1 MPALCSCEVLFPQF
15 SLSYPDN
22 NPLRTRQRTIPAT
35 VLCNAEERHNH
46 DKQNKKMKK
55 TKLVLLCAIISS
67 ICLAQ
72 KETISIDFTS
82 KDWKTFG
89 SEIKE
94 FDSKLTTY
102 IPKGT
107 GIGYLDSLDFANGT
121 IECDLYSPSDKAY
134 LGIVFRITSLNNF
147 EYVYFQPHTSGK
159 WDAVQ
164 YDPIFNRSATWQ
176 LYNGKAYQAVANI
189 PVREW
194 FHVKIQVIGDSAKVY
209 LDNNPKQV
217 LSVKLKHD
225 YSSGFVGVC
234 SYHPAYFANLKVT
247 KLDTVISFKPEPA
260 TASKKTY
267 ISNWLISEPYDNY
280 DFIIEKPYLNDSIVS
295 KWQNINTEENY
306 LVNLNRH
313 FTFSKSKNTVLAKV
327 IINSKKP
334 QKKKL
339 YFGYSD
345 KIRIYLNT
353 ESIFTGDNSF
363 HESEKFEDRGYV
375 LDKHQMIELPL
386 EKGENE
392 LILEISEEKFGWGFI
407 AQLEDLKGVEII
419 NR

>member
-1 MPALCSCEVLFPQF
+1 MNKIRLILLF
-15 SLSYPDN
+15 
-22 NPLRTRQRTIPAT
+22 T
-35 VLCNAEERHNH
+35 
-46 DKQNKKMKK
+46 
-55 TKLVLLCAIISS
+55 IISS
-67 ICLAQ
+67 ICIAQ
-72 KETISIDFTS
+72 KESINVDFS
-82 KDWKTFG
+82 AKDWKTFG
-89 SEIKE
+89 STEITE
-94 FDSKLTTY
+94 FDSVLTTY

-107 GIGYLDSLDFANGT
+107 GIGYLDGLDFQNGI
-121 IECDLYSPSDKAY
+121 IECDLFSPSDKAY
-134 LGIVFRITSLNNF
+134 LGIVFRITSMSNL
-147 EYVYFQPHTSGK
+147 EYIYFQPHTSGK

-176 LYNGKAYQAVANI
+176 LYNGTAYQAVADI

-209 LDNNPKQV
+209 LDNNPIET

-234 SYHPAYFANLKVT
+234 SYHPANFANLKVT
-247 KLDTVISFKPEPA
+247 KLDTVVSFEPEPK
-260 TASKKTY
+260 TTFNNTY

-280 DFIIEKPYLNDSIVS
+280 DFKIEKPFLHDSIAG

-306 LVNLNRH
+306 LMNLNRH

-339 YFGYSD
+339 YFGFSD
-345 KIRIYLNT
+345 KIKIYLNT

-363 HESEKFEDRGYV
+363 HESNKFEDRGYV
-375 LDKHQMIELPL
+375 LDKHQMLELQL

-392 LILEISEEKFGWGFI
+392 LILEISEKKFGWGFI
-407 AQLEDLKGVEII
+407 AQLEDFNGIKII
-419 NR
+419 HQQKAK

>member
-1 MPALCSCEVLFPQF
+1 V
-15 SLSYPDN
+15 
-22 NPLRTRQRTIPAT
+22 
-35 VLCNAEERHNH
+35 CNAGELLHDN
-46 DKQNKKMKK
+46 DKQNRKMKK
-55 TKLVLLCAIISS
+55 IKLILLNAIISS

-72 KETISIDFTS
+72 KETISIDFKS

-102 IPKGT
+102 IPKST
-107 GIGYLDSLDFANGT
+107 GIGYLDSLYFQNGT

-134 LGIVFRITSLNNF
+134 LGIVFRITSLSNF
-147 EYVYFQPHTSGK
+147 EYIYFQPHTSGK

-176 LYNGKAYQAVANI
+176 LHNGIAYQAVANI
-189 PVREW
+189 PTREW
-194 FHVKIQVIGDSAKVY
+194 FHVKIQIIGDSAKVY

-217 LSVKLKHD
+217 LSVKLKHE
-225 YSSGFVGVC
+225 YSSGFIGVC

-247 KLDTVISFKPEPA
+247 KLDTILSFKPEPA

-267 ISNWLISEPYDNY
+267 ISNWLISKPYDNY
-280 DFIIEKPYLNDSIVS
+280 DFTIEKPFLNDSIVGN
-295 KWQNINTEENY
+295 WQKINMEENY
-306 LVNLNRH
+306 LINLNRH
-313 FTFSKSKNTVLAKV
+313 FTSSKSNNTVLAKV

-334 QKKKL
+334 QKKKF
-339 YFGYSD
+339 YFGFSD
-345 KIRIYLNT
+345 KIRIYLNA
-353 ESIFTGDNSF
+353 ENIFTGDNSF
-363 HESEKFEDRGYV
+363 QESDKFEDRGYV

-392 LILEISEEKFGWGFI
+392 LILEISEKMFGWGFI
-407 AQLEDLKGVEII
+407 AQLGDLKGIEII
-419 NR
+419 NQ

>member
-1 MPALCSCEVLFPQF
+1 MNKIKLILLF
-15 SLSYPDN
+15 S
-22 NPLRTRQRTIPAT
+22 I
-35 VLCNAEERHNH
+35 V
-46 DKQNKKMKK
+46 
-55 TKLVLLCAIISS
+55 SS

-72 KETISIDFTS
+72 KETISIDFKS

-89 SEIKE
+89 SEITE
-94 FDSKLTTY
+94 FDSILTTF

-107 GIGYLDSLDFANGT
+107 GIAYLDGLDFQNGT

-134 LGIVFRITSLNNF
+134 LGIVFRITSLSNF
-147 EYVYFQPHTSGK
+147 EYIYFQPHTSGK

-176 LYNGKAYQAVANI
+176 LYNGTAYQAVANI
-189 PVREW
+189 PIREW

-225 YSSGFVGVC
+225 YSSGFIGVC

-247 KLDTVISFKPEPA
+247 NLDTVLSFKPEPA

-280 DFIIEKPYLNDSIVS
+280 DFTIDKPFLNDSIVS

-306 LVNLNRH
+306 LMNLNRH

-327 IINSKKP
+327 IINSIKP

-339 YFGYSD
+339 YFGFSD

-375 LDKHQMIELPL
+375 LDKHHIIELQL

-392 LILEISEEKFGWGFI
+392 LILEISEKSFGWGFI
-407 AQLEDLKGVEII
+407 SQLEDFNGIEII
-419 NR
+419 NQPKAK

>member
-1 MPALCSCEVLFPQF
+1 M
-15 SLSYPDN
+15 
-22 NPLRTRQRTIPAT
+22 
-35 VLCNAEERHNH
+35 CNAGERHEH
-46 DKQNKKMKK
+46 DKQNRKMKK
-55 TKLVLLCAIISS
+55 TKLILLFTIVSS

-72 KETISIDFTS
+72 KETISIDFKS

-102 IPKGT
+102 ISKGT
-107 GIGYLDSLDFANGT
+107 GIGYLDSLYFQNGT

-134 LGIVFRITSLNNF
+134 LGIVFRITSLSNF
-147 EYVYFQPHTSGK
+147 EYIYFQPHTSGK

-176 LYNGKAYQAVANI
+176 LYNGTAYQAAANI
-189 PVREW
+189 PTREW

-209 LDNNPKQV
+209 LENNPKQV

-225 YSSGFVGVC
+225 YSSGFIGVC
-234 SYHPAYFANLKVT
+234 SYHPAYFSNLRVT
-247 KLDTVISFKPEPA
+247 NLDTVLSFKPEP
-260 TASKKTY
+260 TSASKKMY

-280 DFIIEKPYLNDSIVS
+280 DFTIEKPFINDSIVS

-306 LVNLNRH
+306 LMNLNRH
-313 FTFSKSKNTVLAKV
+313 FTFSKSINTVLAKV

-353 ESIFTGDNSF
+353 ESIFSGDNSF

-386 EKGENE
+386 VKGENE
-392 LILEISEEKFGWGFI
+392 LILEISEKMFGWGFI
-407 AQLEDLKGVEII
+407 THLEDLKGIEII
-419 NR
+419 NQPKAK

>member
-1 MPALCSCEVLFPQF
+1 
-15 SLSYPDN
+15 
-22 NPLRTRQRTIPAT
+22 
-35 VLCNAEERHNH
+35 
-46 DKQNKKMKK
+46 MKK
-55 TKLVLLCAIISS
+55 IELILLFAIISS

-72 KETISIDFTS
+72 KETISVDFTS

-89 SEIKE
+89 SEIKD
-94 FDSKLTTY
+94 FDSKLTAY
-102 IPKGT
+102 IPNGT
-107 GIGYLDSLDFANGT
+107 GIGYLDSLDFQNGT

-134 LGIVFRITSLNNF
+134 LGIVFRISSLSNF
-147 EYVYFQPHTSGK
+147 EYIYFQPHTSGK

-176 LYNGKAYQAVANI
+176 LYNGTAYQAVANI
-189 PVREW
+189 PTREW
-194 FHVKIQVIGDSAKVY
+194 FHVKIQVIDDSAKVY

-217 LSVKLKHD
+217 MSAKLKHD
-225 YSSGFVGVC
+225 YASGNIGVC

-247 KLDTVISFKPEPA
+247 KLDTVISFKPEQV

-280 DFIIEKPYLNDSIVS
+280 DFTIEKPFLNDSIVS
-295 KWQNINTEENY
+295 KWQKVNTEENY
-306 LVNLNRH
+306 LMNLNRH

-345 KIRIYLNT
+345 KMRIYLNT
-353 ESIFTGDNSF
+353 ETIFSGDNTF

-386 EKGENE
+386 EKGDNE
-392 LILEISEEKFGWGFI
+392 LILEISEKMFGWGFI
-407 AQLEDLKGVEII
+407 AQLEDLKGIEFI
-419 NR
+419 NQ

>member
-1 MPALCSCEVLFPQF
+1 MNKIKLILIF
-15 SLSYPDN
+15 S
-22 NPLRTRQRTIPAT
+22 I
-35 VLCNAEERHNH
+35 V
-46 DKQNKKMKK
+46 
-55 TKLVLLCAIISS
+55 SS

-72 KETISIDFTS
+72 KETISIDFKS

-89 SEIKE
+89 SEITE
-94 FDSKLTTY
+94 FDSILTTF

-107 GIGYLDSLDFANGT
+107 GIAYLDGLDFQNGT

-147 EYVYFQPHTSGK
+147 EYIYFQPHTSGK

-176 LYNGKAYQAVANI
+176 LYNGTAYQAVANI
-189 PVREW
+189 PTREW
-194 FHVKIQVIGDSAKVY
+194 FHVKIQVVGDSAKVY
-209 LDNNPKQV
+209 LDNNPLQV
-217 LSVKLKHD
+217 MSVKLKHD
-225 YSSGFVGVC
+225 YASGNIGVC

-247 KLDTVISFKPEPA
+247 KLDTVVSFEPEPK
-260 TASKKTY
+260 TVVNTY

-280 DFIIEKPYLNDSIVS
+280 DFKIEKPFLNDSIAG

-306 LVNLNRH
+306 LMNLNRH

-339 YFGYSD
+339 HFGFSD

-363 HESEKFEDRGYV
+363 HESDKFEDRGYV
-375 LDKHQMIELPL
+375 IDKHQMVELQL

-392 LILEISEEKFGWGFI
+392 LILEISEKKFGWGFI
-407 AQLEDLKGVEII
+407 AQLEDLNGIKII
-419 NR
+419 HQQKAK

>member
-1 MPALCSCEVLFPQF
+1 MV
-15 SLSYPDN
+15 
-22 NPLRTRQRTIPAT
+22 
-35 VLCNAEERHNH
+35 
-46 DKQNKKMKK
+46 
-55 TKLVLLCAIISS
+55 SS

-72 KETISIDFTS
+72 KETISIDFKS
-82 KDWKTFG
+82 EDWKTFG
-89 SEIKE
+89 SEITE
-94 FDSKLTTY
+94 FDSILTTF

-107 GIGYLDSLDFANGT
+107 GIAYLDGLDFKNGT

-134 LGIVFRITSLNNF
+134 LGIAFRITSLSNF
-147 EYVYFQPHTSGK
+147 ENIYFQPHTSGK

-176 LYNGKAYQAVANI
+176 LYNGTAYQAVANI

-225 YSSGFVGVC
+225 YSSGSIGVF
-234 SYHPAYFANLKVT
+234 SYHPANFANLKVT
-247 KLDTVISFKPEPA
+247 KLDTVLSSKPEPT

-280 DFIIEKPYLNDSIVS
+280 DFIIEKPFLNDSIVS
-295 KWQNINTEENY
+295 KWQKIKTEENH
-306 LVNLNRH
+306 LMNLNRH

-339 YFGYSD
+339 YVGFSD

-363 HESEKFEDRGYV
+363 HESDKFEDRGYV
-375 LDKHQMIELPL
+375 LDKHQTIELPL

-392 LILEISEEKFGWGFI
+392 VILEISEKKFGWGFI
-407 AQLEDLKGVEII
+407 TQLENLKGIEII
-419 NR
+419 NP

>member
-1 MPALCSCEVLFPQF
+1 MKNKTRHTLC
-15 SLSYPDN
+15 
-22 NPLRTRQRTIPAT
+22 AT
-35 VLCNAEERHNH
+35 LENDTEH
-46 DKQNKKMKK
+46 DKQNRKMKK
-55 TKLVLLCAIISS
+55 TKLILLFTIVSS

-89 SEIKE
+89 SEITE

-107 GIGYLDSLDFANGT
+107 GIGYLDSLYFQNGT

-134 LGIVFRITSLNNF
+134 LGIVFRITSLSNL
-147 EYVYFQPHTSGK
+147 EYIYFQPHTSGK

-176 LYNGKAYQAVANI
+176 L
-189 PVREW
+189 
-194 FHVKIQVIGDSAKVY
+194 
-209 LDNNPKQV
+209 DNNPKQV

-225 YSSGFVGVC
+225 YSSGFIGVC

-247 KLDTVISFKPEPA
+247 KLDTVLSFKPEPA

-267 ISNWLISEPYDNY
+267 ISNWLTSEPYDNY
-280 DFIIEKPYLNDSIVS
+280 DFTIEKPFLNDSIVS

-306 LVNLNRH
+306 LMNLNRH

-327 IINSKKP
+327 IINSKKT

-392 LILEISEEKFGWGFI
+392 LILEISEKKFGWGFI
-407 AQLEDLKGVEII
+407 SQLEDLNGIEII
-419 NR
+419 NQPKAK

>member
-1 MPALCSCEVLFPQF
+1 
-15 SLSYPDN
+15 
-22 NPLRTRQRTIPAT
+22 
-35 VLCNAEERHNH
+35 
-46 DKQNKKMKK
+46 MKK
-55 TKLVLLCAIISS
+55 TKLILVCAIISS

-89 SEIKE
+89 SEITE
-94 FDSKLTTY
+94 FDSMLITS

-107 GIGYLDSLDFANGT
+107 GIAYLDGLDFQNGI

-134 LGIVFRITSLNNF
+134 LGIVFRITSLSNF
-147 EYVYFQPHTSGK
+147 EYIYFQPHTSGK

-189 PVREW
+189 PTRDW

-209 LDNNPKQV
+209 LDKNPKQV
-217 LSVKLKHD
+217 MSVKLKHD
-225 YSSGFVGVC
+225 YASGNIGVC

-247 KLDTVISFKPEPA
+247 KLDTVISFKPEPTTSYINA
-260 TASKKTY
+260 Y

-280 DFIIEKPYLNDSIVS
+280 DFKIEKPFLNDSIVS
-295 KWQNINTEENY
+295 KWQNINIEENN
-306 LVNLNRH
+306 LMNLNRY

-327 IINSKKP
+327 TINSIKP

-339 YFGYSD
+339 HFGYSD
-345 KIRIYLNT
+345 KIRIYLNA
-353 ESIFTGDNSF
+353 ESLFTGDNSF
-363 HESEKFEDRGYV
+363 HESDKFEDRGYV

-386 EKGENE
+386 EKGKNE
-392 LILEISEEKFGWGFI
+392 LILEISEKMFGWGFI
-407 AQLEDLKGVEII
+407 AQLENLKGIEII
-419 NR
+419 NQ